1 MFMASSQDKLTMFD
15 TISPPAAET
24 TLASAITRDFAGKIA
39 LVSSFGIESAILLHM
54 VARIDPNLPVI
65 FLETGKL
72 FPETLAYR
80 DELIAKLGLTDV
92 RSIHPSGAQL
102 AAYDPDGRLWQK
114 DTDLCCAIRKTN
126 PLDDALTGFEAWI
139 TGRKRSQSGTRANLQ
154 PVETGADGRITV
166 NPLAFWS
173 DEQIDA
179 YFEAHDLPRHPLQA
193 QGYTSIG
200 CAVCTARPLPGQDRR
215 SGRWAGQE
223 KTECGIHMP
232 RAMTKPDWPETLT
245 FDV

>member
-1 MFMASSQDKLTMFD
+1 MLDLIA
-15 TISPPAAET
+15 SPPTAET
-24 TLASAITRDFAGKIA
+24 ILRDAITRDYAGHIA
-39 LVSSFGIESAILLHM
+39 LVSSFGTESAILLHM
-54 VARIDPNLPVI
+54 VAGIDPNLPVI

-80 DELIAKLGLTDV
+80 DELVARLGLSDV
-92 RSIHPSGAQL
+92 RVIRPGGAQL
-102 AAYDPDGRLWQK
+102 AAYDPDGKLWQK

-126 PLDDALTGFEAWI
+126 PLDEALTGFEAWI
-139 TGRKRSQSGTRANLQ
+139 TGRKRSQSATRANLQ

-173 DEQIDA
+173 DAEIDA
-179 YFEAHDLPRHPLQA
+179 YFETHDLPRHPLQE

-200 CAVCTARPLPGQDRR
+200 CAVCTAKPVPGQDKR
-215 SGRWAGQE
+215 SGRWAGRA
-223 KTECGIHMP
+223 KTECGIHLP
-232 RAMTKPDWPETLT
+232 RAMTEPNWPEDLS